1 MQVEIGPVSS
11 ASARAWM
18 AYATKMLAVLR
29 ALPEPQLPP
38 QALDGFESLLDEW
51 RPIVESDK
59 PFRWS
64 ADEDPERAKYLLN
77 ALYRAGTIIR
87 AEAASGHAQFR
98 PQAADE
104 FHVLLVQEVL
114 DALERESE
122 ADAQFVD
129 GLRSAWEIARR
140 S

>member
-1 MQVEIGPVSS
+1 
-11 ASARAWM
+11 
-18 AYATKMLAVLR
+18 MLAR
-29 ALPEPQLPP
+29 SFASE
-38 QALDGFESLLDEW
+38 
-51 RPIVESDK
+51 ISD
-59 PFRWS
+59 S
-64 ADEDPERAKYLLN
+64 SKYLLN

-87 AEAASGHAQFR
+87 AEAESGHAQFR
-98 PQAADE
+98 PSAADE